1 MESSFSEEYK
11 SLLALNS
18 SLATRL
24 EEHAG
29 VIRDRDKEITMLQSM
44 LTESNAYRSNLDNQV
59 YELQEVQQSIKQL
72 QQQLEGTSYIGTNT
86 FTGTAISMDQQVGN
100 LKFQYTYL
108 QTQLNDL
115 QKQLVEL
122 NKRNAVL
129 QQQTSRIAE
138 LESLLQNATDE
149 IAALQSKISN
159 RASDNITI
167 I

>member
-1 MESSFSEEYK
+1 MENISAEEYK

-18 SLATRL
+18 SLAARL

-29 VIRDRDKEITMLQSM
+29 IIRDRDNEIAMLQSM
-44 LTESNAYRSNLDNQV
+44 LTEANAYRSNLDNQV
-59 YELQEVQQSIKQL
+59 FELKEVQQSIQQL

-86 FTGTAISMDQQVGN
+86 FTGTAVSMDQQVDN

-122 NKRNAVL
+122 NKRNLVL

-138 LESLLQNATDE
+138 LESLLENAAEE
-149 IAALQSKISN
+149 IERLKSKS
-159 RASDNITI
+159 I